1 MRLITYTN
9 LKKYIYIFRAQN
21 IFRWFQLNY
30 CAGKETEIY
39 RWFTN
44 YPNKYFVPNKTRP
57 RTQSWLKFCWLCL
70 KLLFKKVLFFLLTDE
85 SYTDYNVSKTD
96 EIKHFFF
103 FFQGLGYPIV
113 FWLPKPLTVFLSS
126 VFPLPLTHF
135 ICQTPIILHSPS
147 IFSQSATFS
156 FMCTYPIYNFY
167 SFVFW
172 LYWLFLQLKCKLHKC
187 K

>member
-1 MRLITYTN
+1 MSGSWNERTYIFTKNNRNIFTFGPSLPQNEEWGKNSTIENKIRKISGMRLITYTN

-70 KLLFKKVLFFLLTDE
+70 KLLFKKVLFFLLTNE

-103 FFQGLGYPIV
+103 SFRASDIL
-113 FWLPKPLTVFLSS
+113 LSS
-126 VFPLPLTHF
+126 D
-135 ICQTPIILHSPS
+135 
-147 IFSQSATFS
+147 SQSHLLS
-156 FMCTYPIYNFY
+156 FFPQC
-167 SFVFW
+167 
-172 LYWLFLQLKCKLHKC
+172 FLCL
-187 K
+187 